1 MGKRAGRETGVA
13 IGGAP
18 VAPIPPAGTVRVT
31 GSPEAP
37 HVRVNLEN
45 NDSAKCIPRAYFGSW
60 HPPSAQLSIF

>member
-1 MGKRAGRETGVA
+1 M
-13 IGGAP
+13 
-18 VAPIPPAGTVRVT
+18 APIPPAGTVRVT

-45 NDSAKCIPRAYFGSW
+45 NDSAKCIPRAYFGAW